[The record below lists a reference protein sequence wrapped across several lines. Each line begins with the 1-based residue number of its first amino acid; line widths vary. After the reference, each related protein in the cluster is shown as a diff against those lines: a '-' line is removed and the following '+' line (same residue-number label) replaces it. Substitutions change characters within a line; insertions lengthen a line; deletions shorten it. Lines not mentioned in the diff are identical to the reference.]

1 MTATDPEVSVF
12 PAVVDSRD
20 LEDVDAMAAAVV
32 DGMDSEYVQLEARPF
47 KGRWTV
53 VRLPSMVVQFARA
66 EIAIVRR
73 LRIPL
78 NRLAFIVPLNVP
90 GQARWNGYTIRGGEV
105 IVCPG
110 GGDDY
115 AFDPGGMEF
124 AVLSMPAAVSSDVID
139 AERLAAPDGYPSFVL
154 RPTAADSAA
163 LRRRLTDL
171 NAAAQAKNA
180 DWTQETLEE
189 AVQDVSERLI
199 RCLRRNPPQG
209 RGGNAGARSLVV
221 RRAEQFFRCH
231 VGEPVSIAQLSTIAG
246 VSERSLRNAFYQ
258 VCTTSPKRY
267 LKLWQLHEVRRALR
281 GGERPPVSVTDV
293 ATLHG
298 FFELG
303 RFAGEYKALFGE
315 APSQTLQRS
324 RTAIAAP
331 ARGVA

>member
-1 MTATDPEVSVF
+1 MTATDPEASVF
-12 PAVVDSRD
+12 TVVVDSRD
-20 LEDVDAMAAAVV
+20 LEDVDAMAAAIG
-32 DGMDSEYVQLEARPF
+32 DGMGSEYVQLEARPF
-47 KGRWTV
+47 KGQWTV
-53 VRLPSMVVQFARA
+53 ISLPSMVVQFARA

-73 LRIPL
+73 LRVPL
-78 NRLAFIVPLNVP
+78 DRLAFVVPLNVP
-90 GQARWNGYTIRGGEV
+90 GLARWNGHTIRGGEV

-115 AFDPGGMEF
+115 AFDPGGMQF
-124 AVLSMPAAVSSDVID
+124 AILSVPAAVSSEFVD
-139 AERLAAPDGYPSFVL
+139 AECLAAPDGSASCVL
-154 RPTAADSAA
+154 RPSTADSMA
-163 LRRRLTDL
+163 LRRRLADL
-171 NAAAQAKNA
+171 QAEAKGA
-180 DWTQETLEE
+180 RDQEMIEE
-189 AVQDVSERLI
+189 AAGGVSERLI
-199 RCLRRNPPQG
+199 KCLRRNPPHG
-209 RGGNAGARSLVV
+209 RGANAAARSLVV

-246 VSERSLRNAFYQ
+246 VSERSLRNAFYH

-281 GGERPPVSVTDV
+281 GVERPPLSVTDV

-324 RTAIAAP
+324 RTTIVPPAHGAA
-331 ARGVA
+331 

>member
-1 MTATDPEVSVF
+1 MTATDPEASVF

-20 LEDVDAMAAAVV
+20 LEDVDAMAAAIV

-53 VRLPSMVVQFARA
+53 IRLPSMVVQFARA
-66 EIAIVRR
+66 DIAIVRR

-78 NRLAFIVPLNVP
+78 DRLAFIVPLNVP
-90 GQARWNGYTIRGGEV
+90 GQARWNGHTIRGGEV

-124 AVLSMPAAVSSDVID
+124 AILSMPAAVSTELTD
-139 AERLAAPDGYPSFVL
+139 ADRLAAPDAYPSCVL
-154 RPTAADSAA
+154 RPTAADSAV
-163 LRRRLTDL
+163 LRRRLSDL
-171 NAAAQAKNA
+171 NAAAEAENA
-180 DWTQETLEE
+180 GWMQETLAE

-199 RCLRRNPPQG
+199 KCLRRNPLHG
-209 RGGNAGARSLVV
+209 RGANAGARSLVV

-324 RTAIAAP
+324 RTAIVPP

>member
-1 MTATDPEVSVF
+1 
-12 PAVVDSRD
+12 
-20 LEDVDAMAAAVV
+20 MAAAIV

-47 KGRWTV
+47 TGRWTV

-66 EIAIVRR
+66 DVAIVRR
-73 LRIPL
+73 FRVPQE
-78 NRLAFIVPLNVP
+78 RLAFLIPLSVP
-90 GQARWNGYTIRGGEV
+90 GQARWNGHNIRGGEV
-105 IVCPG
+105 IVCPA

-115 AFDPGGMEF
+115 AFDPGGMQF
-124 AVLSMPAAVSSDVID
+124 AIVSVPAGVSSEFVDI
-139 AERLAAPDGYPSFVL
+139 ERLAAPDGSASCVL
-154 RPTAADSAA
+154 RPPATDSMA
-163 LRRRLTDL
+163 LRRRLADL
-171 NAAAQAKNA
+171 NAAAEANGGVRDGQALDQA
-180 DWTQETLEE
+180 AQ
-189 AVQDVSERLI
+189 AVSERLI
-199 RCLRRNPPQG
+199 ACLRRNPPNG
-209 RGGNAGARSLVV
+209 RGGNTGARSMVV

-246 VSERSLRNAFYQ
+246 VSERSLRNAFYH

-281 GGERPPVSVTDV
+281 GAERPPLSVTDV

-324 RTAIAAP
+324 RTGMVGP

>member
-1 MTATDPEVSVF
+1 MTATDLETPVF

-20 LEDVDAMAAAVV
+20 IEDVDAMAAAIV

-47 KGRWTV
+47 RGRWTV

-66 EIAIVRR
+66 QVAIVRR
-73 LRIPL
+73 LRVPVD
-78 NRLAFIVPLNVP
+78 RLAFIVPLNVP
-90 GQARWNGYTIRGGEV
+90 GLARWNGHTIRGGEV
-105 IVCPG
+105 IVCPA

-115 AFDPGGMEF
+115 AFDPGGMQFAILSVAAADSSEF
-124 AVLSMPAAVSSDVID
+124 VDVGRLS
-139 AERLAAPDGYPSFVL
+139 EPDDSPSCVL
-154 RPTAADSAA
+154 RPIAADSMA
-163 LRRRLTDL
+163 LHRRLIDL
-171 NAAAQAKNA
+171 NAAAEVKGVIDEQALDQA
-180 DWTQETLEE
+180 GQAISD
-189 AVQDVSERLI
+189 RLI
-199 RCLRRNPPQG
+199 KCLQRNLPHG
-209 RGGNAGARSLVV
+209 RSVNTGARSLVV

-246 VSERSLRNAFYQ
+246 VSERSLRNAFYH

-281 GGERPPVSVTDV
+281 GAERPPLSVTDV

-324 RTAIAAP
+324 RTAIVGP

>member
-1 MTATDPEVSVF
+1 
-12 PAVVDSRD
+12 
-20 LEDVDAMAAAVV
+20 MAAAIV

-53 VRLPSMVVQFARA
+53 VRLPSMVAQFARA
-66 EIAIVRR
+66 DIAIVRR
-73 LRIPL
+73 LRVPL
-78 NRLAFIVPLNVP
+78 DRLAFIVPLNVP
-90 GQARWNGYTIRGGEV
+90 GQARWNGHTIRGGEV
-105 IVCPG
+105 IVCPAG
-110 GGDDY
+110 VDDY
-115 AFDPGGMEF
+115 AFDPGGMQF
-124 AVLSMPAAVSSDVID
+124 AIVSIPASVSSELVD
-139 AERLAAPDGYPSFVL
+139 AGHLAAPEGGASCVL
-154 RPTAADSAA
+154 RPTAVDSTA
-163 LRRRLTDL
+163 LRRRLADL
-171 NAAAQAKNA
+171 NAAAETEIGIGNRDALEQAE
-180 DWTQETLEE
+180 QG
-189 AVQDVSERLI
+189 VSERLI
-199 RCLRRNPPQG
+199 RCLRRNLPHG
-209 RGGNAGARSLVV
+209 RGVNAGARSLVV

-246 VSERSLRNAFYQ
+246 VSERSLRNAFYH

-281 GGERPPVSVTDV
+281 GADRPPLSVTDV

-324 RTAIAAP
+324 RTAIVDP

>member
-1 MTATDPEVSVF
+1 MTATDPEASVF
-12 PAVVDSRD
+12 PVVVDSRD
-20 LEDVDAMAAAVV
+20 LQDVDAMAAAIA
-32 DGMDSEYVQLEARPF
+32 DGMGSEYVQLEARPF

-53 VRLPSMVVQFARA
+53 ISLPSMVVQFAHA

-73 LRIPL
+73 LRVPL
-78 NRLAFIVPLNVP
+78 DRLAFVIPLHVP
-90 GQARWNGYTIRGGEV
+90 GLARWNGHTIRGGEV

-115 AFDPGGMEF
+115 AFDPGGMQF
-124 AVLSMPAAVSSDVID
+124 AILSVPAAVSSEFVD
-139 AERLAAPDGYPSFVL
+139 AECLAAADGSASCVL
-154 RPTAADSAA
+154 RPSTAESMA
-163 LRRRLTDL
+163 LRRRLADL
-171 NAAAQAKNA
+171 QTAAEGKGAR
-180 DWTQETLEE
+180 DRETIEE
-189 AVQDVSERLI
+189 AAGGVSERLI
-199 RCLRRNPPQG
+199 KCLRRNLPHG
-209 RGGNAGARSLVV
+209 RGANAAARSMVV

-246 VSERSLRNAFYQ
+246 VSERSLRNAFYH

-281 GGERPPVSVTDV
+281 GGERPPLSVTDV

-324 RTAIAAP
+324 RTTIVPPAHGAA
-331 ARGVA
+331 